1 MFDLVRKHTK
11 ILMVIMFLL
20 IIPSFVLFGIDGYTR
35 FRDKG
40 EAVATVGSY
49 DITQA
54 EWDGAHKQQVDRIR
68 AQMPTIDPKI
78 LDSADAK
85 YATLE
90 RLVRDRVLGDAAEK
104 LHLQTSDA
112 RLTRELQQN
121 EMITS
126 LRGPDGKLDM
136 ERYRQLTASQ
146 GLTPEGFESRVRRDI
161 SVRQVESGITSTGFA
176 TAAQAGVSLN
186 AFFEKRELQFQSFLP
201 ADFVAKVNPA
211 DVEIEAFY
219 KDNQALFKATETA
232 NVEYVVL
239 DLEAVKKTIML
250 NEADVKT
257 YFQQNQ
263 ARLSGSEERR
273 ASHILLNAPK
283 SAPAAERE
291 KARARAA
298 ELLALARKSPDGF
311 AELAKKNSQDPGSAA
326 QGGDLDFFAKGAMVK
341 PFEDAA
347 YSMKK
352 GDISDV
358 VESDFGFHIIRLT
371 DIKEVKQKSFEELR
385 AGLES
390 ELKDQQAKTKYA
402 ELAESFTNTVY
413 EQSDSLKPVADKLK
427 LEIKTASNLT
437 RQTAPGAAANT
448 GILSN
453 AKLLAA
459 IFSTDA
465 VEKKRN
471 TEAVETAPSQMVSA
485 RVTQHNPARTMP
497 LVDVKSAVREKLIAQ
512 RALELAKKEGN
523 AKLAAWKAAPATAGL
538 PTAVV
543 VSRDK
548 PLNVPPLL
556 VEAALRADSGT
567 LPSFIGVD
575 LGFQGFAVAKV
586 ATVIAR
592 QTPSDDALK
601 QEQGQYSIGWSSAEA
616 QAYYAGLKTRFQV
629 KILAPK
635 PARLALDAAGTP
647 LQ

>member
-201 ADFVAKVNPA
+201 VDFVAKVNPA

-219 KDNQALFKATETA
+219 KDNQALFKAAETA

-326 QGGDLDFFAKGAMVK
+326 QGGDLDFFTKGAMVK

-358 VESDFGFHIIRLT
+358 VESEFGFHIIRLT

-437 RQTAPGAAANT
+437 RQTAPGATANT

-471 TEAVETAPSQMVSA
+471 TEAVETAPNQMVSA

-538 PTAVV
+538 PAAVV

-575 LGFQGFAVAKV
+575 LGPQGFAVAKV

>member
-1 MFDLVRKHTK
+1 MLDLVRKHTK
-11 ILMVIMFLL
+11 FLMVIMFFL

-40 EAVATVGSY
+40 EAVAKVGSY

-54 EWDGAHKQQVDRIR
+54 EWDNAHKQQVDRIR

-90 RLVRDRVLGDAAEK
+90 RLVRDRVLGEAAEK
-104 LHLQTSDA
+104 LHLQTGDA
-112 RLTRELQQN
+112 RLSRELQQN
-121 EMITS
+121 EMIAT
-126 LRGPDGKLDM
+126 LRGADGKLDM

-146 GLTPEGFESRVRRDI
+146 GLTPEGFEARVRRDI

-201 ADFVAKVNPA
+201 ADFAAKVNPA
-211 DVEIEAFY
+211 DAEIEAYY
-219 KDNQALFKATETA
+219 KDNQILFKATETA
-232 NVEYVVL
+232 SVEYVVL
-239 DLEAVKKTIML
+239 DLEAVKKTITL

-273 ASHILLNAPK
+273 ASHILINAPK
-283 SAPAAERE
+283 SATAGERD

-298 ELLALARKSPDGF
+298 LLLTEVRKSPDSF
-311 AELAKKNSQDPGSAA
+311 AEMAKKNSQDPGSAA
-326 QGGDLDFFAKGAMVK
+326 QGGDLDFFTRGAMVK

-347 YSMKK
+347 YALKK

-371 DIKEVKQKSFEELR
+371 DIKEVKQKTFEELR

-427 LEIKTASNLT
+427 LEIKTASNLV
-437 RQTAPGAAANT
+437 RQTAPGAVANT
-448 GILSN
+448 GILAN
-453 AKLLAA
+453 PKLLAA
-459 IFSTDA
+459 IFNADV

-471 TEAVETAPSQMVSA
+471 TEAVETAPNQMVSA
-485 RVTQHNPARTMP
+485 RITQHTPARTLP
-497 LVDVKSAVREKLIAQ
+497 LVDVKSAVREKLVAQ
-512 RALELAKKEGN
+512 RAIDMAKKDGRD
-523 AKLAAWKAAPATAGL
+523 KLAAWKAAPAAAAL
-538 PTAVV
+538 PAPVV
-543 VSRDK
+543 VARDK

-556 VEAALRADSGT
+556 VEAALRADAST
-567 LPSFIGVD
+567 LPTFIGVD
-575 LGFQGFAVAKV
+575 LGIQGFAVAKV
-586 ATVIAR
+586 TSVIAR
-592 QTPSDDALK
+592 QAPGDAAAK
-601 QEQGQYSIGWSSAEA
+601 QEQGQYALGWSAAEA
-616 QAYYAGLKTRFQV
+616 QAYYAGLKERFQV
-629 KILAPK
+629 KILTPR
-635 PARLALDAAGTP
+635 PAKLAVDAVGMP

>member
-54 EWDGAHKQQVDRIR
+54 EWDNAHKQQVDRIR

-104 LHLQTSDA
+104 LQLQTSDA

-121 EMITS
+121 EMIAS

-161 SVRQVESGITSTGFA
+161 SVRQVESSITSTGFA

-201 ADFVAKVNPA
+201 ADFAGKVNPA

-239 DLEAVKKTIML
+239 DLEAVKKTITL

-291 KARARAA
+291 KARAQAA
-298 ELLALARKSPDGF
+298 LLLAQVRKSPDSF
-311 AELAKKNSQDPGSAA
+311 AELARKNSQDPGSAA
-326 QGGDLDFFAKGAMVK
+326 QGGDLDFFTKGAMVK

-347 YSMKK
+347 YSMNK

-437 RQTAPGAAANT
+437 RQTAPGATASA

-459 IFSTDA
+459 IFSTDS

-471 TEAVETAPSQMVSA
+471 TEAVETAPNQMVSA

-523 AKLAAWKAAPATAGL
+523 AKLAGWKAAPATAGL
-538 PTAVV
+538 PAPVI

-556 VEAALRADSGT
+556 VEAALRADPAT

-575 LGFQGFAVAKV
+575 LGAQGFAVAKV
-586 ATVIAR
+586 TTAIAR
-592 QTPSDDALK
+592 QAPSDDALK
-601 QEQGQYSIGWSSAEA
+601 QELGQYSVGWSGAEA
-616 QAYYAGLKTRFQV
+616 QAYYAGLKARFQV

-647 LQ
+647 IQ